1 MAGNDEKHL
10 TPVWIVYVDGKRLD
24 TEHEGALQ
32 KIHMDDV
39 LDGAGA
45 CTLEFDTSA
54 VRIAESGTFS
64 LESVVSVH
72 MGYKDDC
79 EQVFSGEV
87 TDFQIKCNEYGNEQL
102 FVTCHNCLHK
112 MQNSHK
118 AESFESKRLSDI
130 LRGIVDAYS
139 LKSEIEDF
147 GATKDYQAEISTT
160 DFDFLLES
168 ARKYGKTVYAYES
181 TVYVKNEVTV
191 RDDDI
196 ILEWGK
202 SLISFTADERLKG
215 QISECTL
222 TGWDADACK
231 PISGSASLKEIP
243 VKIGGS
249 KSWEDNSNG
258 AGGKWSSV
266 FVESDLYDND
276 DAKARAIGKLV
287 ESSFSYQT
295 GVAKCEGDYRIHPG
309 MRVNIK
315 YVGKRFSGEYIADRV
330 EHDLS
335 VGGAFI
341 TTVHVK
347 RNFCETSIHKEA
359 SAIDSERASNQS
371 ANTQEENDVPVPMSE
386 SQVEEQNNSEVTS
399 AVENNTQTSSGEN
412 SQADNRNPIVSEND
426 EEILY
431 DFGKI
436 AAAYRDWKQQN
447 DEWKNEKLSNAAGDT
462 MEKHG
467 YKVVSAARLVC
478 TIAKNNKFTP
488 NRFTNKKDKI
498 VDGNGDLSQSAIMGA
513 IKKANPNIV
522 VKSDYFEK
530 QLNESTLKNLKKDS
544 KYIHYILGRAYIGGG
559 LGQHWVNIE
568 DYTVL
573 GNGGIEYKIVPSSK
587 NDAGRIFRS
596 DSSFATDTK
605 KAYINKIEVYSVERK
620 GN

>member
-1 MAGNDEKHL
+1 MGDREDKHL

-32 KIHMDDV
+32 RIHMDDV
-39 LDGAGA
+39 LNDVGA
-45 CTLEFDTSA
+45 CILEFDTSA
-54 VRIAESGTFS
+54 VKIAEKGTFT

-87 TDFQIKCNEYGNEQL
+87 TDFEVQCNEYGHEQL
-102 FVTCHNCLHK
+102 LITCRNCLYK
-112 MQNSHK
+112 MQNAHK
-118 AESFESKRLSDI
+118 STSFESKRLSDI
-130 LRGIVDAYS
+130 LRGIVDSYS
-139 LKSEIEDF
+139 LQSEIDDF
-147 GATKDYQAEISTT
+147 GATKDYQVELCAT
-160 DFDFLLES
+160 DFDFLIEN

-181 TVYVKNEVTV
+181 KVYVKNEVTV

-202 SLISFTADERLKG
+202 SLISFTAQEHLKG
-215 QISECTL
+215 QLSSCAF
-222 TGWDADACK
+222 TGWDENNCEA
-231 PISGSASLKEIP
+231 ISGNASLKEIP
-243 VKIGGS
+243 VKVGGS

-258 AGGKWSSV
+258 AGGKWTST
-266 FVESDLYDND
+266 FVEENLHDND
-276 DAKARAIGKLV
+276 DAKERAIGKLI
-287 ESSFSYQT
+287 ESSFAYQT
-295 GVAKCEGDYRIHPG
+295 GTAKCEGDYRIHPG

-315 YVGKRFSGEYIADRV
+315 YVGKKFSGEYIADRV
-330 EHDLS
+330 EHDLT

-341 TTVHVK
+341 TKIHVQ

-359 SAIDSERASNQS
+359 SAIDSEMASNQS
-371 ANTQEENDVPVPMSE
+371 ANAREGNASAAPMNA
-386 SQVEEQNNSEVTS
+386 SQTEEQNNSEETS
-399 AVENNTQTSSGEN
+399 AVENNTQTSAAEN
-412 SQADNRNPIVSEND
+412 SQANNNNSIVADNN

-436 AAAYRDWKQQN
+436 AVPYRDWKQQD

-467 YKVVSAARLVC
+467 CKVVSAARLVC
-478 TIAKNNKFTP
+478 TISKNNKFTP
-488 NRFTNKKDKI
+488 NRFTSKKDKI
-498 VDGNGDLSQSAIMGA
+498 VDSNGDLSQSAIMSA
-513 IKKANPNIV
+513 IKKANSNIV

-573 GNGGIEYKIVPSSK
+573 GNGVIEYKIVPSSK
-587 NDAGRIFRS
+587 NDTGRVFRS
-596 DSSFATDTK
+596 NSSFATDTK
-605 KAYINKIEVYSVERK
+605 KAYINKIEVYSIERK